1 MARRPRWVR
10 RQVIELLLAAPR
22 RTNELAETIGV
33 SVPAVSRH
41 LRVLRDRKLVDR
53 VDVEGDGRGRQY
65 QLDPTR
71 LVALSSW
78 LGGGHWTDTLPETSG
93 DADGNEFLARVGG
106 FLDAFAE
113 SDTALFERHLAT
125 DVELVFPGSPQRWDK
140 RSTVASVA
148 GHAPYVEWRISDSS
162 LRELAPG
169 LTLVTTTVAV
179 RTTEGANAVPVVQSM
194 VFDDTGNPWTL
205 RFVQQS
211 SAC

>member
-1 MARRPRWVR
+1 M
-10 RQVIELLLAAPR
+10 
-22 RTNELAETIGV
+22 
-33 SVPAVSRH
+33 
-41 LRVLRDRKLVDR
+41 
-53 VDVEGDGRGRQY
+53 
-65 QLDPTR
+65 
-71 LVALSSW
+71 
-78 LGGGHWTDTLPETSG
+78 
-93 DADGNEFLARVGG
+93 
-106 FLDAFAE
+106 
-113 SDTALFERHLAT
+113 
-125 DVELVFPGSPQRWDK
+125 
-140 RSTVASVA
+140 A